1 VTAIPVTLGRGHR
14 SPRVHPFTP
23 EVPVSPRSSAVV
35 ALVASLTLVVVAAVS
50 FAAARTSGVGENLE
64 QVRVAA
70 DSSLAEPSPRADA
83 EPPAPRTG
91 KQVRVVD
98 ATRIERPRP
107 PRPPQSVQ
115 VAGVGLTMPVK
126 ATGVAQDGQ
135 MALPADPRIM
145 GWYRFGPEPGDRRG
159 STVLA
164 GHVDSREYGTGPLV
178 RLASVQPGTEVVVTA
193 ADGTPLRYRVTTVE
207 RITQAALPVDRLF
220 DPTGPHRLTLVTCGG
235 RYLPEAGGYE
245 DNILVTATPIGR
257 SR

>member
-1 VTAIPVTLGRGHR
+1 
-14 SPRVHPFTP
+14 
-23 EVPVSPRSSAVV
+23 VSPRSSAVV
-35 ALVASLTLVVVAAVS
+35 ALVASVALVVVAVVAFVS
-50 FAAARTSGVGENLE
+50 ARSSGVGENLE
-64 QVRVAA
+64 QVTVAA
-70 DSSLAEPSPRADA
+70 DSSIAQPSPPSDA
-83 EPPAPRTG
+83 AATPAARERP
-91 KQVRVVD
+91 QVRVVD

-107 PRPPQSVQ
+107 PRSPQSVE
-115 VAGVGLTMPVK
+115 VVGVGLTMPVK
-126 ATGVAQDGQ
+126 ATGVAEDGQ